1 MTWRVNT
8 VVCSGV
14 TQFTSNLG
22 PFTYSPTPF
31 KSLNVESFKYTNIFL
46 KDSYIV
52 CVGISLILIGFGS
65 VLKYSSILKSSP
77 I

>member
-8 VVCSGV
+8 VICSGV
-14 TQFTSNLG
+14 TQF
-22 PFTYSPTPF
+22 TPF
-31 KSLNVESFKYTNIFL
+31 KSLNVEFFKYTNIFL